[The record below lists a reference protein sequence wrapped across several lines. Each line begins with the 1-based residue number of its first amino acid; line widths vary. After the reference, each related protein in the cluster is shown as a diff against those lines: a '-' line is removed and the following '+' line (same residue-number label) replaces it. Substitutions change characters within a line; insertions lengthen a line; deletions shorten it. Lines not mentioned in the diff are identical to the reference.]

1 MICHVLSCF
10 AASPAGRAAAK
21 RPGTPPLRNSL
32 PCHFPCQG
40 HAARPLEETAGRQRP
55 TATSRRSS
63 SRSTALSTRTRRF
76 CRFARPTEQRSR
88 PVPLDNHQYAAP
100 DSRSSQVNDNAAPV
114 PIGYM
119 SGCSSTISEI
129 PLSTASAFVN
139 PRSEGLSNPSS
150 TAAAGQSASSAKAS
164 FSHALSAPLRRGGAA
179 GGRMDERRGVIV
191 REI

>member
-76 CRFARPTEQRSR
+76 C
-88 PVPLDNHQYAAP
+88 PLVRQNSAP
-100 DSRSSQVNDNAAPV
+100 DPSRSTTINMLLPIPGLLRSMTMLPRS
-114 PIGYM
+114 IGYM